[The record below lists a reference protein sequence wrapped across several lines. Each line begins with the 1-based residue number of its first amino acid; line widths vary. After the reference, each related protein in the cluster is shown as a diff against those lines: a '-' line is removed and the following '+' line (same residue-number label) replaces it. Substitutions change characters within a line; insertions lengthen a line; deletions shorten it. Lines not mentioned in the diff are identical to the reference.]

1 MKIYL
6 KIIWESFLQAVE
18 SLRSNT
24 LRTLLSL
31 LGITIGIFCII
42 TVKSAVDSLQDNI
55 VQGFNKLGSD
65 VIYLDRRPWNED
77 PGQNYWK
84 YEKRPNT
91 SYQDYQAIHKNV
103 KGAKYSAFIAFTG
116 GRTIKYRSSAISNA
130 FIMGSTEEYA
140 SIQDFKLAEGRL
152 FNPIE
157 YANGTNKI
165 VLGSNVYNELFQGI
179 SGINKEVKLFG
190 QNYQVIGYL
199 EPEGQNVFNFM
210 DFDNVIWTSFNSVKK
225 YTNVSPNSNTIGRM
239 LVVKAEKGT
248 DMEELKGEVASVIR
262 ASRRLRPLEDN
273 NFSMNE
279 LSMLT
284 QILEKVFKVL
294 NLAGFVI
301 GIFALVVGMV
311 SVANIMF
318 VSVKERTNII
328 GIKKALG
335 AKKYVILSEF
345 LIESIILCIIGG
357 ILGLLLVFL
366 MLKAISGI
374 APFGIN
380 MSVLNAIIGIG
391 TSILVGI
398 ISGIIPASKASSMDP
413 VEAIRH

>member
-6 KIIWESFLQAVE
+6 KVIWESLVQAVA

-24 LRTLLSL
+24 MRTILSL

-65 VIYLDRRPWNED
+65 VIYLDKRPWNED
-77 PGQNYWK
+77 PGQNFWK

-91 SYQDYQAIHKNV
+91 SYQDYLAINKGV
-103 KGAKYSAFIAFTG
+103 KGSQYSAFIAFTG
-116 GRTIKYRSSAISNA
+116 GRTLKYRSSAISNA

-140 SIQDFKLAEGRL
+140 SIQDLKLVEGRMMSTL
-152 FNPIE
+152 E
-157 YANGTNKI
+157 YENGSNKV
-165 VLGSNVYNELFQGI
+165 VLGHNVYNELFQGV

-199 EPEGQNVFNFM
+199 EAQGQNLFNFLN
-210 DFDNVIWTSFNSVKK
+210 FDEVIWISYNSLKK
-225 YTNVSPNSNTIGRM
+225 YTNVSPNSNALGRM
-239 LVVKAEKGT
+239 LVVKADTGV
-248 DMEELKGEVASVIR
+248 DLEELKGEVTSVIR
-262 ASRRLRPLEDN
+262 ADRRLRPLEDD
-273 NFSMNE
+273 NFSLNE
-279 LSMLT
+279 LSMLS

-294 NLAGFVI
+294 NLAGFII
-301 GIFALVVGMV
+301 GIFSLIVGMV

-345 LIESIILCIIGG
+345 LIESIILCLIGG

-366 MLKAISGI
+366 ILKLISGI
-374 APFGIN
+374 APFGMN
-380 MSVLNAIIGIG
+380 MSIFNITIGIG
-391 TSILVGI
+391 TSVLVGI
-398 ISGIIPASKASSMDP
+398 IAGIIPASKAASMDP
-413 VEAIRH
+413 VEAMRG